1 MARTTN
7 YSKKIEKIKS
17 QLDELGAVI
26 NSIQNNS
33 NDAENPSPAINI
45 KALDI
50 GKYIVIYLIVAK
62 IIQKGCKE
70 VLKKNL
76 NKAEIKIKQVSDCAY
91 AAFTAF

>member
-50 GKYIVIYLIVAK
+50 DHRKRIYQRFMKLQTRIVR
-62 IIQKGCKE
+62 IINQRLKEQK
-70 VLKKNL
+70 
-76 NKAEIKIKQVSDCAY
+76 
-91 AAFTAF
+91 

>member
-26 NSIQNNS
+26 NLSRTIP
-33 NDAENPSPAINI
+33 NDTENPSPTINI

-50 GKYIVIYLIVAK
+50 DLEKESTKDLMKLQTRIVR
-62 IIQKGCKE
+62 IINQRLKEQK
-70 VLKKNL
+70 
-76 NKAEIKIKQVSDCAY
+76 
-91 AAFTAF
+91 

>member
-33 NDAENPSPAINI
+33 NDAENPSQAINI

-50 GKYIVIYLIVAK
+50 DRKRIY
-62 IIQKGCKE
+62 QRFNE
-70 VLKKNL
+70 TPDKNRK
-76 NKAEIKIKQVSDCAY
+76 NH
-91 AAFTAF
+91 

>member
-1 MARTTN
+1 MARTIN

-33 NDAENPSPAINI
+33 NDTENPSPSINI

-50 GKYIVIYLIVAK
+50 DLEKESTKDLMKLQTRIVR
-62 IIQKGCKE
+62 IINQRLKEQK
-70 VLKKNL
+70 
-76 NKAEIKIKQVSDCAY
+76 
-91 AAFTAF
+91 

>member
-33 NDAENPSPAINI
+33 NDTENPSPAINI

-50 GKYIVIYLIVAK
+50 
-62 IIQKGCKE
+62 E
-70 VLKKNL
+70 
-76 NKAEIKIKQVSDCAY
+76 S
-91 AAFTAF
+91 

>member
-26 NSIQNNS
+26 DSIQNNS

-45 KALDI
+45 KALEFADI
-50 GKYIVIYLIVAK
+50 CMILTALFCNFF
-62 IIQKGCKE
+62 IQT
-70 VLKKNL
+70 
-76 NKAEIKIKQVSDCAY
+76 D
-91 AAFTAF
+91 FF

>member
-17 QLDELGAVI
+17 RLDELGAVI

-50 GKYIVIYLIVAK
+50 DLEKESTKDLMKLQTRIVR
-62 IIQKGCKE
+62 IINQRLKEQK
-70 VLKKNL
+70 
-76 NKAEIKIKQVSDCAY
+76 
-91 AAFTAF
+91 

>member
-33 NDAENPSPAINI
+33 NDTENPSPAINI

-50 GKYIVIYLIVAK
+50 DLDKDLMKLQTRIVR
-62 IIQKGCKE
+62 IINQRLKEQK
-70 VLKKNL
+70 
-76 NKAEIKIKQVSDCAY
+76 
-91 AAFTAF
+91 

>member
-1 MARTTN
+1 MKNPLWKR
-7 YSKKIEKIKS
+7 
-17 QLDELGAVI
+17 LPRELR
-26 NSIQNNS
+26 
-33 NDAENPSPAINI
+33 NDF
-45 KALDI
+45 

-91 AAFTAF
+91 AAFTAFQGIYLKVKVRQI